1 MVAVN
6 GPAFREIR
14 VRSGIKT
21 AACAALIGISRAYL
35 AHIELGSRTHVSP
48 DVFSAML
55 RALGITDRR
64 AILANPY
71 GEAGDSSVEGE
82 AVPA

>member
-21 AACAALIGISRAYL
+21 QACADLIGISRAYL
-35 AHIELGSRTHVSP
+35 AHVELGSRTHVSP
-48 DVFSAML
+48 TVFTAML

-71 GEAGDSSVEGE
+71 GEPAEETQAEAG
-82 AVPA
+82 AA